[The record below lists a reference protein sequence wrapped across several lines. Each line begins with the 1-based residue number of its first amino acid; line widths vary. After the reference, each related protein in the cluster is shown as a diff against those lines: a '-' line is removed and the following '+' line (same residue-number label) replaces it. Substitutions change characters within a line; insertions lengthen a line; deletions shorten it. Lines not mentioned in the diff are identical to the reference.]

1 MCKCHLS
8 LKVKSLQ
15 CKTARVSWWW
25 FPTPL
30 PSPFFPPPTNKP
42 YGDDDR
48 LLFAPALYE
57 VARSCQMTLAH
68 MRAINRVL

>member
-1 MCKCHLS
+1 MSFVLESKIITVQNSSCFL
-8 LKVKSLQ
+8 LV
-15 CKTARVSWWW
+15 VSN
-25 FPTPL
+25 TPPIPLL
-30 PSPFFPPPTNKP
+30 PPPPTNKP